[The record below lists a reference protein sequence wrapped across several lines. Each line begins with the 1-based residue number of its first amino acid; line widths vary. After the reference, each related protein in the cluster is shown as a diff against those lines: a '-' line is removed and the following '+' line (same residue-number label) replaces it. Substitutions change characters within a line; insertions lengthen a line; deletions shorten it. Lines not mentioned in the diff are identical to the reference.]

1 MGTFLFLVIVIGI
14 IIAIV
19 SGDGKAKQLGAARLA
34 YQNSLA
40 VLKKQPTNADVKQRT
55 LALGRAYSNLTRDS
69 KGVTMFDE
77 VALSNDISA
86 ACAGATAH
94 LVAVPAARDTPE
106 ARLEKLAALRTRGLV
121 DDQEYQAERRR
132 ILSEI

>member
-1 MGTFLFLVIVIGI
+1 MGFFIFFLIVIVI
-14 IIAIV
+14 IAAIA
-19 SGDGKAKQLGAARLA
+19 GANGKAAQLEAARQA

-40 VLKKQPTNADVKQRT
+40 NLKKHPTNADVKQRT
-55 LALGRAYSNLTRDS
+55 LALGRDYSNLTRDS

-86 ACAGATAH
+86 ACAGATAQ
-94 LVAVPAARDTPE
+94 VPAVPAARDTPE
-106 ARLEKLAALRTRGLV
+106 VRLEKLAALRARGLV

>member
-1 MGTFLFLVIVIGI
+1 MGFFIFLLIVVAVIVA
-14 IIAIV
+14 IA
-19 SGDGKAKQLGAARLA
+19 SANGKAAQLEAARQA

-40 VLKKQPTNADVKQRT
+40 NLKKQPTNADVKQRT
-55 LALGRAYSNLTRDS
+55 LALGRTYSNLTRDS

-86 ACAGATAH
+86 ACAGATAQ
-94 LVAVPAARDTPE
+94 VPAAPAARDTPE
-106 ARLEKLAALRTRGLV
+106 VRLEKLAALRTRGLV